1 MTPAYVLRRTCL
13 LLLATGAVAALT
25 GSAVAQ
31 AQVRVN
37 AALGRPAFSVSV
49 PCSLNSGPA
58 KAVDGRYF
66 DIYFD
71 KWCARSVGPAAL
83 RVDLAAQYQLD
94 TFVVRHAGS
103 AGEHPM
109 FNTRDY
115 VIRVSRDGLFWIPVV
130 SVVGNTANITT
141 SVVPGVIGRYVEL
154 VVTRPT
160 QFTDAVTRI
169 YELEAIGSLV
179 SPCVLVLC

>member
-1 MTPAYVLRRTCL
+1 MRSGVSVC
-13 LLLATGAVAALT
+13 LLATGAVATLT

-31 AQVRVN
+31 AQVRFN
-37 AALGRPAFSVSV
+37 A
-49 PCSLNSGPA
+49 GPA
-58 KAVDGRYF
+58 KAVDGRYT

-83 RVDLAAQYQLD
+83 RVDLAAPYQLD

-109 FNTRDY
+109 FNTGDY

-141 SVVPGVIGRYVEL
+141 SVVPGVIGWYCRA
-154 VVTRPT
+154 RAHA
-160 QFTDAVTRI
+160 TDAVHRPRDPNLRVRG
-169 YELEAIGSLV
+169 YRVPGKPVRAR
-179 SPCVLVLC
+179 PVLT